1 MTTSQPFASFAAQ
14 FDQADEPVG
23 GKWSDRFN
31 KVRSG
36 VETLHK
42 GLQLLN
48 KINDERKKA
57 GFDVDSSAAVDS
69 SFDFGSAQSGTD
81 HPTFELT
88 HNALNAGQETDA
100 GDEDVGGKFQII
112 KNAIKYGPYVYE
124 AGKQIYEWGKQAN
137 VWDEQSESADRLETD
152 ASGAFDRTAI
162 DPLTGSQMSTTSAFY
177 QDAMD
182 VGNESVGLETPA
194 PDFVQ
199 IGKSLGWWDV
209 DSSDMV
215 AAEGSQFD
223 STFKSLSASDLP
235 TAPDADSMA
244 DLQQLMPKDP
254 WSAGY

>member
-1 MTTSQPFASFAAQ
+1 MTTSQHFASFAAQ

-23 GKWSDRFN
+23 GKWTDRFN

-69 SFDFGSAQSGTD
+69 SFDFSSTQSGAD

-88 HNALNAGQETDA
+88 HNALNAGQEADA

-112 KNAIKYGPYVYE
+112 KNAIKYGPQVYQ
-124 AGKQIYEWGKQAN
+124 AGKQIYNCGKQAGL
-137 VWDEQSESADRLETD
+137 WDEQSESADRLETD
-152 ASGAFDRTAI
+152 TSGAFDRTTI

-182 VGNESVGLETPA
+182 VGNESVGLEAT
-194 PDFVQ
+194 DFV
-199 IGKSLGWWDV
+199 SRWNV
-209 DSSDMV
+209 DSTTWPPLR
-215 AAEGSQFD
+215 E
-223 STFKSLSASDLP
+223 TNL
-235 TAPDADSMA
+235 TAPSRHSLPQISQR
-244 DLQQLMPKDP
+244 LQMPIP
-254 WSAGY
+254 WQIFSN

>member
-23 GKWSDRFN
+23 GKWTDRFN
-31 KVRSG
+31 QVRSG
-36 VETLHK
+36 VEKLHK

-57 GFDVDSSAAVDS
+57 GFDVDSSADVDS

-88 HNALNAGQETDA
+88 HNALNAGQEADA

-112 KNAIKYGPYVYE
+112 KNAIQYGPYVYE

-137 VWDEQSESADRLETD
+137 AWDEQSESADRLETD

-182 VGNESVGLETPA
+182 VGNESVGLEAT
-194 PDFVQ
+194 DFV
-199 IGKSLGWWDV
+199 SWWNV
-209 DSSDMV
+209 DSSDMA
-215 AAEGSQFD
+215 AAEGNQFD
-223 STFKSLSASDLP
+223 GTFKTLSASDLP

>member
-1 MTTSQPFASFAAQ
+1 MTTSQPFSSFAAQ

-23 GKWSDRFN
+23 GKWTDRFN
-31 KVRSG
+31 TVRSG

-42 GLQLLN
+42 GLQFLN
-48 KINDERKKA
+48 KINNERKKA

-81 HPTFELT
+81 HPTFEFT

-100 GDEDVGGKFQII
+100 GDEDVGGKFKII
-112 KNAIKYGPYVYE
+112 QKGIQYAPVIYE
-124 AGKQIYEWGKQAN
+124 AGKQIYQIGKQLN
-137 VWDEQSESADRLETD
+137 LWDEQSESADRLETD

-182 VGNESVGLETPA
+182 VGNESVGLEAT
-194 PDFVQ
+194 DFV
-199 IGKSLGWWDV
+199 SWWNV

-223 STFKSLSASDLP
+223 GTFKSLSASDLP

>member
-23 GKWSDRFN
+23 GKWTDRFN
-31 KVRSG
+31 RVRSG

-69 SFDFGSAQSGTD
+69 SFDFGSAQSGAD

-88 HNALNAGQETDA
+88 HHALNAGQETDA

-137 VWDEQSESADRLETD
+137 VWDEQSESADRLKTD

-162 DPLTGSQMSTTSAFY
+162 DPLTGSQMSTTSAIY

-182 VGNESVGLETPA
+182 VGNESVGVEPT
-194 PDFVQ
+194 DFV
-199 IGKSLGWWDV
+199 GWWNV

-223 STFKSLSASDLP
+223 DTFNSLSASDLP

>member
-1 MTTSQPFASFAAQ
+1 M
-14 FDQADEPVG
+14 
-23 GKWSDRFN
+23 
-31 KVRSG
+31 
-36 VETLHK
+36 
-42 GLQLLN
+42 
-48 KINDERKKA
+48 
-57 GFDVDSSAAVDS
+57 
-69 SFDFGSAQSGTD
+69 
-81 HPTFELT
+81 
-88 HNALNAGQETDA
+88 NAGQENDA
-100 GDEDVGGKFQII
+100 GDEDVGGKFKVIQ
-112 KNAIKYGPYVYE
+112 KAIQYAPYIYE
-124 AGKQIYEWGKQAN
+124 GGKQIYEWGKQAN

-182 VGNESVGLETPA
+182 VGNESSVDYETVN
-194 PDFVQ
+194 F
-199 IGKSLGWWDV
+199 IKLGKDLGWWDV

-223 STFKSLSASDLP
+223 GTFKSLSASDLP

>member
-1 MTTSQPFASFAAQ
+1 M
-14 FDQADEPVG
+14 
-23 GKWSDRFN
+23 
-31 KVRSG
+31 
-36 VETLHK
+36 
-42 GLQLLN
+42 
-48 KINDERKKA
+48 
-57 GFDVDSSAAVDS
+57 
-69 SFDFGSAQSGTD
+69 
-81 HPTFELT
+81 
-88 HNALNAGQETDA
+88 NAGQEADA
-100 GDEDVGGKFQII
+100 GDEDVGGNFQII

-124 AGKQIYEWGKQAN
+124 AVKQIYEWGKQTN

-182 VGNESVGLETPA
+182 VGNESVGYETVN
-194 PDFVQ
+194 FSKL
-199 IGKSLGWWDV
+199 GKDLGWWDV

-215 AAEGSQFD
+215 AAEGIQFD
-223 STFKSLSASDLP
+223 GTFKSLSASDLP

>member
-14 FDQADEPVG
+14 FDQADEPLG
-23 GKWSDRFN
+23 GKWTDRFN
-31 KVRSG
+31 QVRSG

-42 GLQLLN
+42 GLLLLN

-57 GFDVDSSAAVDS
+57 GFDVDSSAAEDS

-81 HPTFELT
+81 HPTFEFT

-100 GDEDVGGKFQII
+100 GDEAVGGKFQII
-112 KNAIKYGPYVYE
+112 KNAIKYGPQVYQ
-124 AGKQIYEWGKQAN
+124 AGKQIYNWGKQAN
-137 VWDEQSESADRLETD
+137 LWDEQSESADRLETD
-152 ASGAFDRTAI
+152 TSGAFDRTAI
-162 DPLTGSQMSTTSAFY
+162 DPLSGSQMSTTSAID

-182 VGNESVGLETPA
+182 VGNESSVDYETVN
-194 PDFVQ
+194 F
-199 IGKSLGWWDV
+199 IKLGKDLGWWDV

-223 STFKSLSASDLP
+223 GTFKSLSASDLP

>member
-1 MTTSQPFASFAAQ
+1 MTTSQPFSSFAAQ

-23 GKWSDRFN
+23 GKWGDRFN
-31 KVRSG
+31 QVRSG

-57 GFDVDSSAAVDS
+57 GFDVDSSAAVDGTI
-69 SFDFGSAQSGTD
+69 DFGSAQSGAD

-88 HNALNAGQETDA
+88 HHALNAGQEADA
-100 GDEDVGGKFQII
+100 DDEDVGGKFQII

-152 ASGAFDRTAI
+152 ASGAFDRAAI
-162 DPLTGSQMSTTSAFY
+162 DPLTGSPMSTTSAID
-177 QDAMD
+177 QEAMD
-182 VGNESVGLETPA
+182 VTSESVGYEAT
-194 PDFVQ
+194 DFV
-199 IGKSLGWWDV
+199 SWWNV

-215 AAEGSQFD
+215 AAEGNQFEG
-223 STFKSLSASDLP
+223 TFKTLSASDLP
-235 TAPDADSMA
+235 TAPEADAVA
-244 DLQQLMPKDP
+244 DLLPVATDP
-254 WSAGY
+254 MA

>member
-23 GKWSDRFN
+23 GKWTDRFN
-31 KVRSG
+31 QVRSG

-88 HNALNAGQETDA
+88 HHALNAGQETDA
-100 GDEDVGGKFQII
+100 GDEDVGGKFKVIQ
-112 KNAIKYGPYVYE
+112 KAIQYAPYIYE
-124 AGKQIYEWGKQAN
+124 GGKQIYEWGKQAN

-152 ASGAFDRTAI
+152 VSGALDRTAI

-182 VGNESVGLETPA
+182 VGNESSVDYETVN
-194 PDFVQ
+194 F
-199 IGKSLGWWDV
+199 IKLGKHLGWWDV

-223 STFKSLSASDLP
+223 GTFKSLSASDLP

>member
-23 GKWSDRFN
+23 GKWTDRFN
-31 KVRSG
+31 KFRSG
-36 VETLHK
+36 VERLHK
-42 GLQLLN
+42 GVQLLN
-48 KINDERKKA
+48 TINEERKKA

-69 SFDFGSAQSGTD
+69 SFDFGSTQSGAD

-88 HNALNAGQETDA
+88 HHALNAGQEADA
-100 GDEDVGGKFQII
+100 GDEDVGGKFQIV

-137 VWDEQSESADRLETD
+137 AWDEQSESADRLKTD
-152 ASGAFDRTAI
+152 SSGAFDRTAI
-162 DPLTGSQMSTTSAFY
+162 DPLTGSQMSTTSAIY

-182 VGNESVGLETPA
+182 VGNESVGLETP
-194 PDFVQ
+194 DFVQ
-199 IGKSLGWWDV
+199 LGKSLGWWDV
-209 DSSDMV
+209 NSSDMV

-223 STFKSLSASDLP
+223 GTFKTLSASDLP

>member
-23 GKWSDRFN
+23 GKWGDRFN
-31 KVRSG
+31 QVRSG

-69 SFDFGSAQSGTD
+69 TIDFGSAQSGAD

-88 HNALNAGQETDA
+88 HHALNAGQETDA
-100 GDEDVGGKFQII
+100 GDEDVGGKFKVIQ
-112 KNAIKYGPYVYE
+112 KAIQYAPYIYE
-124 AGKQIYEWGKQAN
+124 GGEQIYEWGKQAN

-182 VGNESVGLETPA
+182 VGNESSVDYETVN
-194 PDFVQ
+194 F
-199 IGKSLGWWDV
+199 IKLGKDLGWWDV

-223 STFKSLSASDLP
+223 GTFKSLSASDLP

>member
-69 SFDFGSAQSGTD
+69 SFDFGSAQSGAD

-88 HNALNAGQETDA
+88 HNALNAGQEADA

-182 VGNESVGLETPA
+182 VGNESVGLEAT
-194 PDFVQ
+194 DFV
-199 IGKSLGWWDV
+199 SWWNV
-209 DSSDMV
+209 DSSDMA
-215 AAEGSQFD
+215 AAEGNQFD
-223 STFKSLSASDLP
+223 GTFKTLSASDLP

>member
-23 GKWSDRFN
+23 GKWTDRFN
-31 KVRSG
+31 QVRSG
-36 VETLHK
+36 VEKLHK

-57 GFDVDSSAAVDS
+57 GFDVDSSADVDS

-88 HNALNAGQETDA
+88 HNALNAGQEADA

-112 KNAIKYGPYVYE
+112 KNAIQYGAYVYE

-152 ASGAFDRTAI
+152 TSGAFDRTAI

-182 VGNESVGLETPA
+182 VGNESVGLEAT
-194 PDFVQ
+194 DFV
-199 IGKSLGWWDV
+199 SWWNV

-223 STFKSLSASDLP
+223 GTFKSLSASDLP

-244 DLQQLMPKDP
+244 DLQQLMPKDR
-254 WSAGY
+254 WNAGY